1 MAAMAPTKDAEPPL
15 HILFFPFLLPGHLI
29 PMADMA
35 ALFAARG
42 VRCTVLTT
50 PVQASTIRSVV
61 DRANGSSAAG
71 TPMSISV
78 VPFPDVGLPMAA
90 QSGRD
95 LATSRDYHD
104 RFLQTVEL
112 LREPFCRFLSD
123 HHADIDAVVSDSL
136 FHWSAHATAEH
147 GLPRIAFLATSM
159 FARACTD
166 TVLRS
171 NVFESCSD
179 DHGAVVSLPGLPH
192 RVEQRRSQMMDP
204 AKRPHEWAMFQ
215 LIHAADRSSYG
226 ELFNSFRVLEPGYAE
241 HYRATQLR
249 RRAWL
254 VGPVALASGSLE
266 DVASRGAVAGALSPD
281 AAVCL
286 RWLDA
291 KLASSVVYVSFGT
304 MTNFSPE
311 QMRELARGLDLSGKN
326 FVWVIAKGS
335 TAASSDPSTPDGF
348 PTANRGYIVRGW
360 APQVLILNHPA
371 VGGFVTHC
379 GWNSTLEAVSA
390 GVPMVTWPRY
400 ADQFYN
406 EKLVVEVLGVG
417 VGVGAEDYASCL
429 ETHRV
434 IAGEA
439 IAESI
444 RRVMGEEG
452 DGAAMRKKA
461 KELGVMP
468 RGAVEK
474 GGSSYD
480 DVGQLMEELIARRS
494 SVGCTAD
501 G

>member
-1 MAAMAPTKDAEPPL
+1 MAAMAPTKNDDQPL

-35 ALFAARG
+35 TVFAARG

-50 PVQASTIRSVV
+50 PVQGFTIRSVV
-61 DRANGSSAAG
+61 DRANDSSATG

-78 VPFPDVGLPMAA
+78 VPFPDVGLPPAA

-95 LATSRDYHD
+95 LATSGDYHD
-104 RFLQTVEL
+104 RFLQTAEL
-112 LREPFCRFLSD
+112 LREPFRRFLSD

-136 FHWSAHATAEH
+136 FHWSAHAAAEH

-166 TVLRS
+166 TLLRC

-179 DHGAVVSLPGLPH
+179 DPRAVVSLPGLPH

-204 AKRPHEWAMFQ
+204 TKRPHECAMFQ
-215 LIHAADRSSYG
+215 LVHAADRSSYG
-226 ELFNSFRVLEPGYAE
+226 ELFNSFRELEPGYAE

-254 VGPVALASGSLE
+254 VGPVALASGSVE
-266 DVASRGAVAGALSPD
+266 D
-281 AAVCL
+281 
-286 RWLDA
+286 
-291 KLASSVVYVSFGT
+291 
-304 MTNFSPE
+304 
-311 QMRELARGLDLSGKN
+311 MRELARGLDLSGKN

-335 TAASSDPSTPDGF
+335 TAASSDPSTPE
-348 PTANRGYIVRGW
+348 ANRGYIIQGW

-371 VGGFVTHC
+371 IGGFVTHC

-452 DGAAMRKKA
+452 DGMAMRKKA
-461 KELGVMP
+461 KELGLMA

-480 DVGQLMEELIARRS
+480 DVEQLMEELIARRS

-501 G
+501 GQR

>member
-1 MAAMAPTKDAEPPL
+1 MAAMAPTKNDDQPL

-35 ALFAARG
+35 TVFAARG

-50 PVQASTIRSVV
+50 PVQGFNIRSVV
-61 DRANGSSAAG
+61 DRANDSSATG

-78 VPFPDVGLPMAA
+78 VPFPDVGLPPAA

-95 LATSRDYHD
+95 LATSGDYHD
-104 RFLQTVEL
+104 RFLQPAEL
-112 LREPFCRFLSD
+112 LREPFRRFLSD

-136 FHWSAHATAEH
+136 FHWSAHAAAEH

-166 TVLRS
+166 TLLRC

-179 DHGAVVSLPGLPH
+179 DPCAVVSLPGLPH

-204 AKRPHEWAMFQ
+204 AKRPHDCAMFQ
-215 LIHAADRSSYG
+215 LVHAADRSSYG
-226 ELFNSFRVLEPGYAE
+226 ELFNSFRELEPGYAE

-254 VGPVALASGSLE
+254 VGPVALASGSVE

-281 AAVCL
+281 AAGCL

-291 KLASSVVYVSFGT
+291 KTASSVVYVSFGT

-326 FVWVIAKGS
+326 FVWDIAKGS
-335 TAASSDPSTPDGF
+335 TAASSDPSTPE
-348 PTANRGYIVRGW
+348 ANRGYIIQGW

-371 VGGFVTHC
+371 IGGFVTHC

-452 DGAAMRKKA
+452 DGMAMRKKA
-461 KELGVMP
+461 KELGLMA
-468 RGAVEK
+468 RGALEK

-480 DVGQLMEELIARRS
+480 DVEQLMEELIARRS

-501 G
+501 GQR